1 MLLRS
6 LVVLYGADTLK
17 PYKHQEELST
27 QALDILRENM
37 MVYLAM
43 EERTGKT
50 LTALLVAE
58 KSTAKR
64 VLVIT
69 KKKALDGWEDTLAK
83 FTHTK
88 DYVVTNYHQ
97 AHKVEDDF
105 DLVLLD
111 ESHNYI
117 SSFPKPSSMWKKLKL
132 LLARTPI
139 VYISATPYAQ
149 GLQMLFH
156 QFQLSSWSPWR
167 KHKNFYQWFR
177 LYGKPY
183 ELEVAGMKIRQYDR
197 CHEDMILSVVE
208 HLFITKTR
216 KELGFEHEPEDV
228 KHYVELSKETKKLYN
243 DLVTDELAPVEDRM
257 LVCDTKSK
265 LRVSL
270 HMLEGGVAKID
281 EEYLVLANQ
290 EKIDY
295 VLHEFGDNSTN
306 VIMYNYKAERT
317 KLERHF
323 KQSLLLQATSYAEGV
338 DLSNFDNLIV
348 YSQDFSTARHT
359 QRRARQCNIQRK
371 DPIRVHFM
379 LVKGGLSEQVFKT
392 VTINKTNFVDSV
404 YYKETL

>member
-1 MLLRS
+1 MR
-6 LVVLYGADTLK
+6 
-17 PYKHQEELST
+17 PYIHQEELSD
-27 QALDILRENM
+27 QALEILRENM
-37 MVYLAM
+37 IVYLAM

-58 KSTAKR
+58 KSAAKR

-69 KKKALDGWEDTLAK
+69 KKKALDGWNDTLAK
-83 FTHTK
+83 WSHTK
-88 DYVVTNYHQ
+88 EYVVTNYHQ
-97 AHKVEDDF
+97 AHKVSGKF

-111 ESHNYI
+111 EAHNYV
-117 SSFPKPSSMWKKLKL
+117 SSFPKPSAMWKTIRTL
-132 LLARTPI
+132 LVGVPI
-139 VYISATPYAQ
+139 VYMSATPHAQ

-156 QFQLSSWSPWR
+156 QFQLSSWSPWL

-183 ELEVAGMKIRQYDR
+183 ELEIAGIRIRQYDR
-197 CHEDMILSVVE
+197 CHEDIILGVVE

-216 KELGFEHEPEDV
+216 AELGFEHEPEDI
-228 KHYVELSKETKKLYN
+228 KHYIELSEKTKKLYN
-243 DLVTDELAPVEDRM
+243 DLVTDELAPIGDRM

-281 EEYLVLANQ
+281 EEYLVLDNQ

-295 VLHEFGDNSTN
+295 VLHEFGDNNNN

-323 KQSLLLQATSYAEGV
+323 KKSLLLQATSYAEGV
-338 DLSNFDNLIV
+338 DLSGYANLII

-359 QRRARQCNIQRK
+359 QRRARQCNMQRK
-371 DPIRVHFM
+371 DSIRVHFL
-379 LVKGGLSEQVFKT
+379 LVKGGLSDQVFKT
-392 VTINKTNFVDSV
+392 VVTNKTNFVDSV
-404 YYKETL
+404 YFKETL